1 MEKIKKFIEGELT
14 GWKTPEILWL
24 LFCCISV
31 IVLSQI
37 MGDNIIGII
46 SALTGVLYTVIAGKG
61 KMSCYLFGVINTL
74 LYGLISF
81 KLKLYGEV
89 MLNMLYYLPMMFVGL
104 WCWKK
109 HISANTVIIK
119 TTLSAVGRVVTAFA
133 SVCGIA
139 LYALLLHRF
148 GDTQPVVDSLTTV
161 LSVAAMVL
169 TVKRCIE
176 QWILWM
182 IVNAAS
188 IYMWAQATISGGG
201 SIALLIMWLIFLI
214 NSVIF
219 FVRWL
224 PEIRCK
230 YTEKVQ

>member
-1 MEKIKKFIEGELT
+1 MKIFRDLCTNWSHAEIAWLIICPAAILGISLHLGGNFIST
-14 GWKTPEILWL
+14 
-24 LFCCISV
+24 V
-31 IVLSQI
+31 AAV
-37 MGDNIIGII
+37 
-46 SALTGVLYTVIAGKG
+46 TGVLYTLLAGKG
-61 KMSCYLFGVINTL
+61 KLFCYPVGIINVICYSIASWQNR
-74 LYGLISF
+74 
-81 KLKLYGEV
+81 LYGEV

-109 HISANTVIIK
+109 HIAGNTVIVK

-139 LYALLLHRF
+139 LYALLLRRF

-188 IYMWAQATISGGG
+188 VYMWAMAARQGNG